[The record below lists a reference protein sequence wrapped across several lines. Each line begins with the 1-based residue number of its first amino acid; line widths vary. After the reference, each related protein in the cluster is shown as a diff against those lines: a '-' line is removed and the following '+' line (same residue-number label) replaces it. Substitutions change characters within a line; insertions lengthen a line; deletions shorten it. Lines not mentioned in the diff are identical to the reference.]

1 VEKVEY
7 SAVCRFD
14 LSCFGLTVQ
23 AALFDSVGLNPFASE
38 QDAVAAS
45 EMGVG
50 RGGIVEAHLE
60 TASDLCF

>member
-1 VEKVEY
+1 MEY

-14 LSCFGLTVQ
+14 LSCFGFTVQ
-23 AALFDSVGLNPFASE
+23 AVLFDSVGLNPFASE

-45 EMGVG
+45 EMDVG